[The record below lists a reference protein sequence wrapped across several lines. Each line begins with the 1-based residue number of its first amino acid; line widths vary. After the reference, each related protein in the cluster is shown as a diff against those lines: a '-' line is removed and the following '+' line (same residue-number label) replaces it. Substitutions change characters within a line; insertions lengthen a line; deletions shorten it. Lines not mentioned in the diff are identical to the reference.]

1 MGYGR
6 PPCDVYGSN
15 DHSRQVRK
23 VVGAR
28 PPRKPGLSRSGALNL
43 GYALVFFDDGDSSS
57 SRFITIAHNHV
68 SLLYVFSTQIYMDEH
83 AVRARAGLLNIVTWV
98 AIINVW
104 FWQEPDY
111 VQWLFPIVAYEFIT
125 SMTVGLT
132 PISPFGILGTL
143 FAVAFHPEPLWKPAR
158 PKRLAWGI
166 GFCLSF
172 MCFMFVTFR
181 SRFANKDVYLGL
193 VKATVLMCN
202 MATWFESANGFCFG
216 CFIYNT
222 VVVPMYKLEECSE
235 CKL

>member
-1 MGYGR
+1 MGLIY
-6 PPCDVYGSN
+6 
-15 DHSRQVRK
+15 
-23 VVGAR
+23 
-28 PPRKPGLSRSGALNL
+28 
-43 GYALVFFDDGDSSS
+43 SSS
-57 SRFITIAHNHV
+57 INHDC
-68 SLLYVFSTQIYMDEH
+68 SLGAFFLFCMKCLPCSSLSFFASNQMYMDEH

-132 PISPFGILGTL
+132 PISPFGIIGTL

-158 PKRLAWGI
+158 PKRLAWFI

-181 SRFANKDVYLGL
+181 SRFDNKDVYLGL
-193 VKATVLMCN
+193 VKTTVCLCN
-202 MATWFESANGFCFG
+202 AATWFESSNGFCFG